1 MAYRGPHQLTA
12 ALSAHPLNP
21 CLADGL
27 PLYALQPR
35 PVPPA
40 FSLQKPEP
48 SAQIQATAGPRP
60 EDISDL
66 VLDMAFW
73 EGASIRHADF
83 SARRQVVKKQK
94 NEQSEA
100 NVTPD
105 GERGGPCWGASF
117 LDPCR

>member
-1 MAYRGPHQLTA
+1 MSSPFSCRHRLPQSEVSQLPSVAYRGPHQLTA
-12 ALSAHPLNP
+12 ALSAHPLHP

-35 PVPPA
+35 PVPPYHPP

-73 EGASIRHADF
+73 EGGRPSGMRI
-83 SARRQVVKKQK
+83 SQ
-94 NEQSEA
+94 
-100 NVTPD
+100 PD
-105 GERGGPCWGASF
+105 GK
-117 LDPCR
+117 